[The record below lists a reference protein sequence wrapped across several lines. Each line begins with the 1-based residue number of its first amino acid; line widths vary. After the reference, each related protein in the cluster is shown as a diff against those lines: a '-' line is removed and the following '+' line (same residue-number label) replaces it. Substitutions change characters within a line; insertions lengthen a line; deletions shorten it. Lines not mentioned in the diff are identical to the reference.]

1 MNLNQNNLSYYLNLR
16 NLAGLRSVAPSIRY
30 IDGEEQSEAYAVHMN
45 ESIYLWGC
53 EMAPLSGD
61 CITISYRPPGG
72 TRFEEVK
79 FPIYQSEY
87 GVVIENNSKKI
98 HGSPNLPLEIS
109 KNPDYYSSYFNNELV
124 LKEVTPPGS
133 NDAEN
138 MFVKFGESSPIEVIR
153 QNFVRCFRF
162 LKPGYYK
169 ITLNE
174 SSSALYRQISNE
186 YPISNPDDQVNYEDY
201 LTKSSGPWI
210 ASDGLNDDYK
220 KVLKKTIIVNCVD
233 NFDIITDNSYKNLEF
248 DIDSQAN
255 YDALYL
261 DSTSKIVNGFD
272 VIISGKKYNDSIF
285 QESKYLIGLDNAIT
299 NEFVLSKSD
308 KVLNTYSKNITYNLR
323 NKKFEGI
330 RFYGPAH
337 FVELLKITSN
347 ENGYALVDLRGCVF
361 SNCTFDGVSFGTQ
374 YVDYLILDGCKF
386 SGCTFNS
393 CEFYFSPQNVS
404 FVQCNIIGSKSASG
418 FLNFNKSNGNIIIG
432 CNFANV
438 VDPIKFTNFSYTISQ
453 ITEEH
458 DHRNNIILFNSISR
472 NNFINSN
479 SAFISVNGENSFN
492 YLSNFGGNMVMS
504 NYVAESMGSFFSIRS
519 ASAYANLI
527 SNNVSASSGEIIIGV
542 DEIIGNQDQSLVS
555 NRLAQNGNYIQ
566 KFPPIGSQA
575 VEWFQS
581 SNYGIQ
587 SQFSGFDIVLW
598 YDGRVYKI
606 PGATT
611 AYPPPSGIYAQCSV
625 CTLGGMGCDFSWDDA
640 YSFYRRFQLGS
651 LVPCGT
657 GTPATLQQVRNEFR
671 SYFDI
676 DAIVKSQSRY
686 NPDWILAFLHGGSE
700 PLWYPTSIEGLR
712 QWAILAD
719 DGLTSNSIGLAF
731 NPLEEYVAASNKY
744 KQRIMAYFYPKA
756 WIELDPARYPFA
768 INMFGQIISSPRH
781 GNNTSERSIASPNF
795 VNFLCQVHVELAQ
808 KGMDTS
814 TGYGVVGAM
823 WDAILLE
830 YQLDFSDEAKRASGI
845 DLSTDFPWP
854 VSPSDGPIYS
864 FASTYAANG
873 NVQSLLIREVNDSLG
888 WTAAIKNKLQAYVD
902 ALILIEKQ
910 AVASIRNALDQ
921 AGYSDFVLL
930 QGGNNSQPSFEWP
943 SNGETALVYNS
954 GIKSEIGVEGYRYR
968 RQPDNISNLNQRD
981 AAPDFWLAQHLDMLL
996 QQGAAGKRQY
1006 GWQPHVGPV
1015 YFSYGGSCGSE
1026 MATCLNTFDG
1036 QYADTIEFK
1045 NYIFPREMAVRG
1057 WLENQSLLSLAS
1069 YCSPEFMHNYL
1080 DWYKFDNPN
1089 NLIGFENNNDQFAI
1103 QHLPYMRRI
1112 YSILGSIKES
1122 NVYLSQRGSV
1132 AWCAIL
1138 HKPELGR
1145 KSLLYNG
1152 YPGPVYGSYYWPMI
1166 GALHTCVENG
1176 VPHVIVH
1183 ESAFTFSRFANTGVI
1198 IVPFDKSQ
1206 LSSAVVSEL
1215 NQFTGQVIYMQDEF
1229 ANGSLINNFH
1239 NTSINGSITYAKFS
1253 RNLLWDLMLGA
1264 VKQPYVKANYVIP
1277 ANSYEEPVPL
1287 TGYEYGYDV
1296 FGNESMIVTMAADVS
1311 WHDSRKGYL
1320 FDQTYNNDPTQGI
1333 DYCGRQNLL
1342 LIDPNSSIRIEE
1354 AAPALG
1360 LRKVLDN
1367 CGECS
1372 NRDCFYVDYSG
1383 SDPIPET
1390 ALPARGKLVYYAGY
1404 PPTWDSLRK
1413 SNLTFNS
1420 YQQPYRVRQLLLN
1433 KDSGRFDPIDYFIN
1447 SNNFD
1452 VIPYEIG
1459 SILQVQFKNPD
1470 TINRDLGICINSA
1483 LFRAKNHLQLSSLFS
1498 SIASNVNAV
1507 NLVKVKLKCGT
1518 AIRDIEIAG
1527 NIIFNELSSHAFNN
1541 PSFYEWI
1548 DDDPCGFAAPSDY
1561 APIGFMF
1568 SDGSSCASGSIS
1580 ISGIVIQNEGICNI
1594 ALNLPSLRADALAIS
1609 EVPCACGSDRP
1620 SKFYS
1625 SRASI
1630 SLDYTPQDGS
1640 LWAAQLD
1647 QELLNSASNI
1657 NGLLLFIKP
1666 DTDPASRYYNVD
1678 ANGLPF
1684 YKGIVNY
1691 LDDIGAA
1698 IIQHSNGA
1706 KSIYDYYYGLV
1717 LDFAGNFDI
1726 NNNSPHPR
1734 YCAYPNAISIL
1745 NTDALANT
1753 QREIANINGAYI
1765 DLIREIKFAYSNMKV
1780 AIRGIGQFGNGL
1792 SLEANV
1798 NDPTEYSLLDSVA
1811 EVRLGLSKRISESYG
1826 PIIEKCDFIYVQN
1839 DNTIRGDSYNISVIR
1854 TNVMISSIRNHF
1866 VYVNGVC
1873 PEIYVEV
1880 NGLYSGS
1887 QDAQNENYCE
1897 INSDEIIVESV
1908 ASFYKY
1914 GVNGFVYNA
1923 IQETVAKEVFGNCPI
1938 DINNNE
1944 YYQKLISCWVS
1955 QPYLAINPN
1964 YLTLNP
1970 YRYMNLSG
1978 QTSVYIGDI
1987 DSTISTIRREY
1998 PYILDSY
2005 KNVSLTNTGRATFIF
2020 TNNIYI
2026 FEYAEN
2032 GNPSYSAHGMDFNYP
2047 APLELEDLSA
2057 DGIHSE
2063 WSENPR
2069 LLDINKSYLFFLNDP
2084 YPNSAFEN
2092 LLLDGSSSAFQA
2104 KPVSYKY
2111 AVYDEFNNYLL
2122 DRVENK
2128 ISIVANNFCV
2138 YLNENNNITFKMAG
2152 KVEPAPVLMLDKHFG
2167 VCWQVNF
2174 WYPLVMCSISLQ
2186 HYLDYVSPSLQG
2198 SNSGYAAYFNDSF
2211 DINIAKMNYFAY
2223 ASYHAIN
2230 TGRDLFTSYNDIR
2243 FLSSQEQINNYA
2255 AGGFS
2260 HSIPI
2265 HQPYNSVAYEDF
2277 KPVYIQGTKY
2287 ETHYNYFNNYI
2298 NSLPITSASNLYN
2311 NFNENAQNVAIIGNL
2326 YDTIGE
2332 SGLRNFIIS
2341 RDSIKSIKCRYN
2353 CFVTLNSEGSIT
2365 ITYQPG
2371 MGYGDFKY
2379 YVLLVAVGYNFD
2391 TIFSY
2396 TDSMLVHYGKN
2407 EIENNF
2413 WVDENG
2419 LVSYLE
2425 NKDFIDFEIYGDH
2438 IQNNLPSL
2446 TYIYALH
2453 KNGKLYARELNTTLK
2468 GIYSDRLICRLT
2480 VAESLVGGGT
2490 VLNSISVGDKLFVS
2504 AHDPRMQ
2511 GGVTKYYV
2519 EEDNTARWEVIAV
2532 DYANGY
2538 AVLECGDAYAGKD
2551 VNYKRPFK
2559 IYPNDVLRKV
2569 GSFDEFIVSNKYFEN
2584 SWYSLGVT
2592 GIPSD
2597 PFDTQEPYPED
2608 MKNSY
2613 KNIYNSKIKKINPLS
2628 EDGITINPE
2637 FMSLS
2642 NNPFLVD
2649 NVGYNNRIFMCF
2661 VSPESIDYITTSDPH
2676 KKIFLWENEARVS
2689 KTVVLS
2695 PTFESNN
2702 RTVLC
2707 AVPRVNGVLQSLQM
2721 SMQQIGRDNKVLKI
2735 ISNNTTID
2743 DAYYGVAPIFVVKT
2757 NEQKNEQFSNEEG
2770 VFYSYSYELCI
2781 FDPVALWNDPLVDF
2795 NRYSILNKYKKEKVF
2810 GYMADGYY
2818 SQIGWRVVD
2827 NINFNQNFYD
2837 NFIKKSVYA
2846 GMSAPDGF
2854 DKYYCPIRCG
2864 STGIKSL
2871 VLLNNDGDCCV
2882 INSHVIP
2889 YSPSNQ
2895 NNINYKYRNAI
2906 RGFNDYA
2913 LENIYFNLRPF
2924 RQYWL
2929 YNRGP
2934 GFPQM
2939 TSGVPYEGL
2948 VEFHQITFVH
2958 RNVYKN
2964 ANDTT
2969 TYSTPFIYEIADNSL
2984 VSPIVHENSVYGL
2997 GNTPSDL
3004 NHPFG
3009 IGLDSQQLNE
3019 FKTFSYTGASN
3030 INDISKDSNYIEVI
3044 SYVNFDDDGLITG
3057 KDAVIFRAKKDSGFK
3072 IDMAKVDNFNLY
3084 IYYSNGVFDAANM
3097 GVTNWTHPITFEG
3110 KTYYGLNEDIYT
3122 YMLYFSIIMRETMSG
3137 VIPAFLRKPVS
3148 E

>member
-87 GVVIENNSKKI
+87 RVVIENNNKKI

-138 MFVKFGESSPIEVIR
+138 LFVKFGESSPIEVIR

-174 SSSALYRQISNE
+174 ASSALYRQISNE

-285 QESKYLIGLDNAIT
+285 EESKYLIGLDNAIT

-330 RFYGPAH
+330 RFHGPAH
-337 FVELLKITSN
+337 FVELLKITNN

-418 FLNFNKSNGNIIIG
+418 FFNFNKSNGNIIIG

-492 YLSNFGGNMVMS
+492 YLSNFSGNMVMS

-527 SNNVSASSGEIIIGV
+527 SNNVSASSGEIIILSDELTSDLRYDLFPARMGSSGV
-542 DEIIGNQDQSLVS
+542 EIQYVPILG
-555 NRLAQNGNYIQ
+555 AQAIDWYQG
-566 KFPPIGSQA
+566 
-575 VEWFQS
+575 
-581 SNYGIQ
+581 SNYGIH
-587 SQFSGFDIVLW
+587 SQFSGFDILLW
-598 YDGRVYKI
+598 LDGRVNKI
-606 PGATT
+606 PGAIVS
-611 AYPPPSGIYAQCSV
+611 PPSPSGAYSTCAV
-625 CTLGGMGCDFSWDDA
+625 CTLGSSKCNISWDEFS
-640 YSFYRRFQLGS
+640 SFYKRYQLGAS
-651 LVPCGT
+651 NNCGS
-657 GTPATLQQVRNEFR
+657 ANISTLIEVRNQFKT
-671 SYFDI
+671 YFDI
-676 DAIVKSQSRY
+676 DRIIKNQSRY
-686 NPDWILAFLHGGSE
+686 RPDWINVFLKGGSE
-700 PLWYPTSIEGLR
+700 PLWWPTSIPDLS

-719 DGLTSNSIGLAF
+719 DGLTDFSIGLAI
-731 NPLEEYVAASNKY
+731 NPLEEYKQASIKY
-744 KQRIMAYFYPKA
+744 KTRLIGYLNPMG
-756 WIELDPARYPFA
+756 WIELNPEKYPYA
-768 INMFGQIISSPRH
+768 INMYGEKVLRLDHGTSSPQRTIF
-781 GNNTSERSIASPNF
+781 NDDFIDLISK
-795 VNFLCQVHVELAQ
+795 VHAECALL
-808 KGMDTS
+808 GMDRDS
-814 TGYGVVGAM
+814 GYGICGVS
-823 WDAILLE
+823 WDAQLLSI
-830 YQLDFSDEAKRASGI
+830 QLDFSDSAKAASGI
-845 DLSTDFPWP
+845 DTSVDFPFP
-854 VSPSDGPIYS
+854 MIPGSDFYNFVITEGTS
-864 FASTYAANG
+864 NG
-873 NVQSLLIREVNDSLG
+873 NVATLLLKNVNDAVG
-888 WTAAIKNKLQAYVD
+888 WTQAVKTKLEQYMYALRSKEFDAMYKIRKYVD
-902 ALILIEKQ
+902 
-910 AVASIRNALDQ
+910 D
-921 AGYSDFVLL
+921 AGYSDFVILP
-930 QGGNNSQPSFEWP
+930 GIGNTQFSLEWPLNGEESLFYANGSKSELGISGVRYRKQPSGITNKSQRDCAPDWWLMAH
-943 SNGETALVYNS
+943 TDAL
-954 GIKSEIGVEGYRYR
+954 
-968 RQPDNISNLNQRD
+968 LNQSR
-981 AAPDFWLAQHLDMLL
+981 
-996 QQGAAGKRQY
+996 AGKRQY
-1006 GWQPHVGPV
+1006 LWQPHLGII
-1015 YFSYGGSCGSE
+1015 YYAYNGLCGSDIANC
-1026 MATCLNTFDG
+1026 MTSFDG
-1036 QYADTIEFK
+1036 LYNQDVQFK
-1045 NYIFPREMAVRG
+1045 TYILPREMAVRG
-1057 WLENQSLLSLAS
+1057 WMETQSLLALTS
-1069 YCSPEFMHNYL
+1069 YNSIEFMNNVL
-1080 DWYKFDNPN
+1080 DWHKFDDPEN
-1089 NLIGFENNNDQFAI
+1089 ISGFENIGTAFSV

-1112 YSILGSIKES
+1112 FSILGSIRES
-1122 NVYLSQRGSV
+1122 NVVMNNRKLLTWCLIMHRPES
-1132 AWCAIL
+1132 AWRSNI
-1138 HKPELGR
+1138 
-1145 KSLLYNG
+1145 YNG
-1152 YPGPVYGSYYWPMI
+1152 YASDVFSSYYWPI
-1166 GALHTCVENG
+1166 FGAVHTCVENG
-1176 VPHVIVH
+1176 VPHAIVH
-1183 ESAFTFSRFANTGVI
+1183 DKTFRAI
-1198 IVPFDKSQ
+1198 DY
-1206 LSSAVVSEL
+1206 SSAGVLIIPFKRSEL
-1215 NQFTGQVIYMQDEF
+1215 SQSVLDEISNFNGLVIWMQDEF
-1229 ANGSLINNFH
+1229 ENGSLIDNFH
-1239 NTSINGSITYAKFS
+1239 NTAFSGSLTNAQIS
-1253 RNLLWDLMLGA
+1253 RNKLWDFMQAAIDKLSISIIVEKPTNL
-1264 VKQPYVKANYVIP
+1264 ID
-1277 ANSYEEPVPL
+1277 EPKPL
-1287 TGYEYGYDV
+1287 VGYEYGNDKN
-1296 FGNESMIVTMAADVS
+1296 GNSSIIANILADAS
-1311 WHDSRKGYL
+1311 WHDLTKAYL
-1320 FDQTYNNDPTQGI
+1320 FDLTSGNDPSQGI

-1342 LIDPNSSIRIEE
+1342 LDQPNSMSRIEE
-1354 AAPALG
+1354 VASSLG
-1360 LRKVLDN
+1360 LRKIMDN

-1372 NRDCFYVDYSG
+1372 NRDCFYLEYSG
-1383 SDPIPET
+1383 ADPIPVEK
-1390 ALPARGKLVYYAGY
+1390 LPARGKLTYYAGY
-1404 PPTWDSLRK
+1404 PPVWDSLRSSSVSFSSLLK
-1413 SNLTFNS
+1413 PS
-1420 YQQPYRVRQLLLN
+1420 RVRQLILN
-1433 KDSGRFDPIDYFIN
+1433 KDSGRFDPIDYFVN
-1447 SNNFD
+1447 SNSFNL
-1452 VIPYEIG
+1452 IPFEIG
-1459 SILQVQFKNPD
+1459 SVVQFQLKNTND
-1470 TINRDLGICINSA
+1470 SNRDLGICINSS
-1483 LFRAKNHLQLSSLFS
+1483 LFRAKNHLQLSALFS
-1498 SIASNVNAV
+1498 SIASNSNAV

-1518 AIRDIEIAG
+1518 TVREIEIAG
-1527 NIIFNELSSHAFNN
+1527 NIIFNELSNHAFNN

-1548 DDDPCGFAAPSDY
+1548 NNDPCGFAAPSDY

-1568 SDGSSCASGSIS
+1568 ADSTSCASGNLSV
-1580 ISGIVIQNEGICNI
+1580 SGMVIQNEGICNI
-1594 ALNLPSLRADALAIS
+1594 ALSLPSLRADALAIS
-1609 EVPCACGSDRP
+1609 EVPCSCGSDRP

-1657 NGLLLFIKP
+1657 DGLLLFIKP
-1666 DTDPASRYYNVD
+1666 DADPASRYYNVD

-1684 YKGIVNY
+1684 YKGIINY
-1691 LDDIGAA
+1691 LDDIGSA
-1698 IIQHSNGA
+1698 ILQHTNGA

-1792 SLEANV
+1792 SLEANL

-1811 EVRLGLSKRISESYG
+1811 EVRLGLQQRVSESYG

-1880 NGLYSGS
+1880 NGLYTGS
-1887 QDAQNENYCE
+1887 QDVQNENYCE

-1914 GVNGFVYNA
+1914 GINGFVYNA
-1923 IQETVAKEVFGNCPI
+1923 VQETVAKEIFGNCPI
-1938 DINNNE
+1938 GVNNNE

-1964 YLTLNP
+1964 YLTLTP

-1978 QTSVYIGDI
+1978 QTSVYLGDI
-1987 DSTISTIRREY
+1987 DGTVSTIRREY
-1998 PYILDSY
+1998 PYTVDSY
-2005 KNVSLTNTGRATFIF
+2005 KNISLNNTGKSTFIF
-2020 TNNIYI
+2020 TNNIYLVD
-2026 FEYAEN
+2026 FVEN
-2032 GNPSYSAHGMDFNYP
+2032 GNPSYSAYGMDLNYP
-2047 APLELEDLSA
+2047 APLELEYLSV

-2084 YPNSAFEN
+2084 YPNSTFEN
-2092 LLLDGSSSAFQA
+2092 FLLDGSSAFQA
-2104 KPVSYKY
+2104 KPLHYKY
-2111 AVYDEFNNYLL
+2111 AVYDELNNYLL
-2122 DRVENK
+2122 DKVENK
-2128 ISIVANNFCV
+2128 ISIVASNFCV

-2152 KVEPAPVLMLDKHFG
+2152 KVESAPVIMLDKHFG

-2198 SNSGYAAYFNDSF
+2198 SNSGFAAYFNDSF
-2211 DINIAKMNYFAY
+2211 DINMAKINYFAY

-2230 TGRDLFTSYNDIR
+2230 TGRDIFTSYNDVR
-2243 FLSSQEQINNYA
+2243 FLSSQEEINNYA
-2255 AGGFS
+2255 ASGFS

-2277 KPVYIQGTKY
+2277 KPVSMQGTKY

-2298 NSLPITSASNLYN
+2298 NSLPITSESNLYN
-2311 NFNENAQNVAIIGNL
+2311 NFNGNAQNVAIIGNL
-2326 YDTIGE
+2326 YDVIGE
-2332 SGLRNFIIS
+2332 SGLRNFIIG
-2341 RDSIKSIKCRYN
+2341 RDNIKSIKCRYN

-2379 YVLLVAVGYNFD
+2379 YSLLVAVGYDFD

-2396 TDSMLVHYGKN
+2396 TDAMVVHYGKN

-2438 IQNNLPSL
+2438 VQNNLPSL

-2468 GIYSDRLICRLT
+2468 GIYSDRLICRLS
-2480 VAESLVGGGT
+2480 VPDSLVGGVG
-2490 VLNSISVGDKLFVS
+2490 LYSISVGDKLFVS

-2511 GGVTKYYV
+2511 SGSAKNYV
-2519 EEDNTARWEVIAV
+2519 EEDNTARWEVIAI

-2559 IYPNDVLRKV
+2559 IYVNDILRKV
-2569 GSFDEFIVSNKYFEN
+2569 GSFDEFMVSNKYFEN

-2597 PFDTQEPYPED
+2597 PFDTREPYPED

-2649 NVGYNNRIFMCF
+2649 NVGYNNRIFMCL
-2661 VSPESIDYITTSDPH
+2661 VSPENIDYITTSDPH

-2695 PTFESNN
+2695 PTFENNN

-2743 DAYYGVAPIFVVKT
+2743 DVYYGVAPIFVIKT

-2781 FDPVALWNDPLVDF
+2781 FDPVAVWNDPLVDF

-2837 NFIKKSVYA
+2837 NFIQKSVYA
-2846 GMSAPDGF
+2846 EMTAPEGF

-2895 NNINYKYRNAI
+2895 NNINYKYRNAV

-2913 LENIYFNLRPF
+2913 LENVYFDLRPF

-2939 TSGVPYEGL
+2939 TSGVPYGGL

-2969 TYSTPFIYEIADNSL
+2969 PYSTPFIYEIADNSL

-3009 IGLDSQQLNE
+3009 IGLDSQQLSE
-3019 FKTFSYTGASN
+3019 FKTFSYTGASS
-3030 INDISKDSNYIEVI
+3030 INDISKDGNYIEVI
-3044 SYVNFDDDGLITG
+3044 SYVNFDDDGLIMG
-3057 KDAVIFRAKKDSGFK
+3057 KDAVIFRVKKDSGFK

-3084 IYYSNGVFDAANM
+3084 IYYSNGTLDAANM
-3097 GVTNWTHPITFEG
+3097 GVTNWTHPITVSG
-3110 KTYYGLNEDIYT
+3110 KTYYGLNVNIYE
-3122 YMLYFSIIMRETMSG
+3122 YIIYFNIIMKETMAS
-3137 VIPAFLRKPVS
+3137 VVPAFLRNPVS